1 MNFKIFCCSHRNT
14 PTTYPTNK
22 EVVRVDTV
30 TTTWQESLA
39 NLISS
44 LPEDQRQRAHDFFVG
59 YIAAMQEEVK
69 KHEDH
74 QV

>member
-1 MNFKIFCCSHRNT
+1 M
-14 PTTYPTNK
+14 
-22 EVVRVDTV
+22 DTV

-39 NLISS
+39 NLISDIPK
-44 LPEDQRQRAHDFFVG
+44 LPEDQRQRAHDFLVG

>member
-1 MNFKIFCCSHRNT
+1 MCDT
-14 PTTYPTNK
+14 TTYPTNK

>member
-1 MNFKIFCCSHRNT
+1 M
-14 PTTYPTNK
+14 
-22 EVVRVDTV
+22 DTV
-30 TTTWQESLA
+30 PTTWQESLA

>member
-1 MNFKIFCCSHRNT
+1 MCDT
-14 PTTYPTNK
+14 TTYPTNK
-22 EVVRVDTV
+22 EVARVDTV